1 MSSRTE
7 KHEADA
13 IDSAQSVRRRLATLK
28 AAGFAALLFLVAFPR
43 ASLVAGPFD
52 HTPHGERGAR
62 YALAAAGS
70 LESSPPELARAA
82 AHDLSLPALSVC
94 TSALH
99 ILRPRDWTPD
109 ATGTPLG
116 AETPIRLPFLL
127 MQIIAAVAL
136 AYSLERSHG
145 PGLAMLAL
153 SAWAVIPLGILDSV
167 TPGAR
172 GPALAGS
179 LLALAG
185 MASGSSLRA
194 LPGALLAAVFD
205 PAALWI
211 AAPGAL
217 VLSRERRFLDPGF
230 LAITTG
236 LVLGSLLAPRTDPA
250 LSGLEIQDLGTGIV
264 VAAVTGILARSLRA
278 ASPRIRARLQ
288 PLEIGGATARVE
300 LVVPIASGSA
310 MAASLGAEPAYLL
323 PAIAA
328 GFAAALAQISRPL
341 FALRAGLAP
350 LVALVT
356 LAALPALANLER
368 TLEAGGGTDAY
379 EAGRSRAG
387 GSYALDPPPDG
398 TEKPEGGSWSEMFYA
413 WDGSGG

>member
-70 LESSPPELARAA
+70 LESSPPELTRAA

-145 PGLAMLAL
+145 PGLAMLGQA
-153 SAWAVIPLGILDSV
+153 
-167 TPGAR
+167 
-172 GPALAGS
+172 
-179 LLALAG
+179 
-185 MASGSSLRA
+185 
-194 LPGALLAAVFD
+194 
-205 PAALWI
+205 
-211 AAPGAL
+211 
-217 VLSRERRFLDPGF
+217 
-230 LAITTG
+230 
-236 LVLGSLLAPRTDPA
+236 
-250 LSGLEIQDLGTGIV
+250 
-264 VAAVTGILARSLRA
+264 
-278 ASPRIRARLQ
+278 
-288 PLEIGGATARVE
+288 
-300 LVVPIASGSA
+300 
-310 MAASLGAEPAYLL
+310 
-323 PAIAA
+323 
-328 GFAAALAQISRPL
+328 
-341 FALRAGLAP
+341 
-350 LVALVT
+350 
-356 LAALPALANLER
+356 
-368 TLEAGGGTDAY
+368 
-379 EAGRSRAG
+379 
-387 GSYALDPPPDG
+387 
-398 TEKPEGGSWSEMFYA
+398 
-413 WDGSGG
+413 

>member
-1 MSSRTE
+1 MSARTD
-7 KHEADA
+7 KPEADA
-13 IDSAQSVRRRLATLK
+13 RDPGQRVQRRLATLK
-28 AAGFAALLFLVAFPR
+28 LAGFAALLFLVAFPR
-43 ASLVAGPFD
+43 ASLIAGPFD
-52 HTPHGERGAR
+52 HSPHGERGAR

-82 AHDLSLPALSVC
+82 GHELSIPALSVC
-94 TSALH
+94 TTALH
-99 ILRPRDWTPD
+99 VLRPRDWTPD
-109 ATGTPLG
+109 AEGTPLG

-153 SAWAVIPLGILDSV
+153 SAWAVIPLGILDAV

-194 LPGALLAAVFD
+194 LPGALLAVVFD
-205 PAALWI
+205 PAALWV

-217 VLSRERRFLDPGF
+217 VMARERRFLDPGF

-236 LVLGSLLAPRTDPA
+236 LVLGSLLTSRTDPA
-250 LSGLEIQDLGTGIV
+250 LSGLEVQDFGTGIV
-264 VAAVTGILARSLRA
+264 VAAVAGILARSLRA

-300 LVVPIASGSA
+300 LIVPVAAGSA
-310 MAASLGAEPAYLL
+310 IAASLGSEPVYLL

-350 LVALVT
+350 IVALVT
-356 LAALPALANLER
+356 LAALPALASLER
-368 TLEAGGGTDAY
+368 TLEAGGGANAFD
-379 EAGRSRAG
+379 AGRSRAI
-387 GSYALDPPPDG
+387 GSPALDPPPDG
-398 TEKPEGGSWSEMFYA
+398 IEEPAGNSWSETFYA
-413 WDGSGG
+413 WGGAGT